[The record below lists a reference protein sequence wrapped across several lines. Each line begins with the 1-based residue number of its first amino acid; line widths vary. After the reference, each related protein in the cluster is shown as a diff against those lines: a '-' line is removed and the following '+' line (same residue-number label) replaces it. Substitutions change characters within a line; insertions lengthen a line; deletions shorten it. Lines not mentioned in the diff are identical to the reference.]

1 MKTDTNIIDFNILE
15 DDDRITAYL
24 KGQMTDKEEQLFIKE
39 LNENR
44 ELREKAIATARLVK
58 GLKQVGKE
66 QDKAIMDSFLA
77 TSEQGLKNVLKDVT
91 KDIVQGDDEI
101 AAAYAAAV
109 VPRQPKKPQPSNT
122 QTAQNKARIFV
133 FPKATKWLAAAASV
147 ICIVWLG
154 VGYNNYRNTT
164 GLGAEYD
171 DVFTSS
177 IYVRGA
183 NYQTESE
190 KKLEKLFNDVKENKH
205 IDEVI
210 HDLNICWEISL
221 MESYND
227 YTDYSAEIGWNLAI
241 AYLKNNDRNGA
252 KKVLKRLIKI
262 TEKSS
267 AISQKS
273 NELLR
278 KIK

>member
-1 MKTDTNIIDFNILE
+1 MKTDINTIDYKNLE

-24 KGQMTDKEEQLFIKE
+24 KGQMTTEEEHLFIKE
-39 LNENR
+39 LNENQ

-58 GLKQVGKE
+58 GLKQVGTE

-77 TSEQGLKNVLKDVT
+77 TSEQGVNNVLKDVT
-91 KDIVQGDDEI
+91 KDGL
-101 AAAYAAAV
+101 
-109 VPRQPKKPQPSNT
+109 NT
-122 QTAQNKARIFV
+122 ETIQKKARILL

-205 IDEVI
+205 IDEAI

-241 AYLKNNDRNGA
+241 AYLKDND
-252 KKVLKRLIKI
+252 KKQALLVLEKLYLITDDESVLK
-262 TEKSS
+262 EK
-267 AISQKS
+267 AK
-273 NELLR
+273 ELLER
-278 KIK
+278 L

>member
-1 MKTDTNIIDFNILE
+1 MKTDINTIDYKNLE

-24 KGQMTDKEEQLFIKE
+24 KGQMTTEEEHLFIKE
-39 LNENR
+39 LNENQ

-58 GLKQVGKE
+58 GLKQVGTE
-66 QDKAIMDSFLA
+66 QDKTIMDSFLA
-77 TSEQGLKNVLKDVT
+77 TSKQGIMNTLKDIT
-91 KDIVQGDDEI
+91 KDIVQIDDENAVPI
-101 AAAYAAAV
+101 AAAV
-109 VPRQPKKPQPSNT
+109 VPRQTRRAQPSNT
-122 QTAQNKARIFV
+122 QTALNKARILV
-133 FPKATKWLAAAASV
+133 FPKATKWIAAAASV

-177 IYVRGA
+177 IYVRGT
-183 NYQTESE
+183 NSQTESE
-190 KKLEKLFNDVKENKH
+190 KKLEKLFNDVKENKD
-205 IDEVI
+205 IDEAI
-210 HDLNICWEISL
+210 HDLNIFWELSQ
-221 MESYND
+221 MEFFND

-273 NELLR
+273 NELLG